1 MNRRHAL
8 TVFGASAAILPLL
21 DRRLRADE
29 PLPHAPTGLIE
40 VSLNREFPLVVQSV
54 PVVHDGNRI
63 VLVTLENCTLSL
75 DTENRLRAR
84 VRANVLQYANV
95 DYWISLAVFDKQSA
109 FLGAA
114 THKETIQYIRLGAT
128 PMVFRELEFDFGISN
143 NYAGV
148 ARMAAAISVRDVAK
162 PG

>member
-8 TVFGASAAILPLL
+8 TVFGASTAILPLL
-21 DRRLRADE
+21 DRRLHADE

-40 VSLNREFPLVVQSV
+40 VSLNREFPLVAQSA

-95 DYWISLAVFDKQSA
+95 DYWISLAVFD
-109 FLGAA
+109 
-114 THKETIQYIRLGAT
+114 
-128 PMVFRELEFDFGISN
+128 
-143 NYAGV
+143 
-148 ARMAAAISVRDVAK
+148 
-162 PG
+162 